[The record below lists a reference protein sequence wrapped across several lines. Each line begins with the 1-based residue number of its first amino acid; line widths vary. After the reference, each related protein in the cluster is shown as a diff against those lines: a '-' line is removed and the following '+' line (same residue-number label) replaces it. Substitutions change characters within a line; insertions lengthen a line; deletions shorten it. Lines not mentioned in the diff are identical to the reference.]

1 MKTEQPD
8 ETYIVSPSGLLG
20 SKRFLPFF
28 ATQFLGAFNDNI
40 FKNALIILIT
50 FGVANSDT
58 TNTLVNVAAALFILP
73 FLLFS
78 ALAGQ
83 LADKWN
89 KARYIRRVKQV
100 EILIMF
106 LGAIGFLLNS
116 IPILLGV
123 LFLMGAQSAF
133 FGPAKYA
140 LLPQHL
146 KSTELTTGNALVES
160 GTFLAILL
168 GTLGGGLL
176 ISMESLGP
184 LITALCVVC
193 LSIIGYLSSRFI
205 PSAPAVKLDLKLN
218 LNLFSESITIVKY
231 LKSEH
236 SIFLCVLGISWFWFL
251 GTIYLTQFPNYT
263 KTILNGDATVAT
275 LLLTLFSLGIGVG
288 SFICERL
295 SRGRIEAG
303 LVPIGII
310 GMTIFGLHLGA
321 YTPMGPETLPMNAAM
336 FFQSEGSI
344 RVLLDLFLISMFG
357 GIYIVPLYTLVQH
370 LSAVEHRARIIA
382 ANNIINTLFMILAA
396 VMAIVVLDDGATI
409 SDLFIY
415 ISIINIAVSIYIFGK
430 APEFLFRMLGWIL
443 IHSAY
448 RIRSQG
454 LRNIPTTGPAVV
466 ISNHVSYIDAIIF
479 HALIPRRTRFVMD
492 HEIYSLPVLNWL
504 FRSVGAIPVTDPRI
518 DRHIVKQSY
527 ELIAEALESGH
538 VVVIF
543 PEGGIT
549 RNGDVMPFKK
559 GIEKIIK
566 RTPVPIIPMALQG
579 MWGSWS
585 SYANGAP
592 FSSLPRR
599 FLTQISVVSKPK
611 INPDNITANDLFE
624 VVRQLHDDRK

>member
-1 MKTEQPD
+1 MKTESSDQQQ
-8 ETYIVSPSGLLG
+8 TVSPSILMR
-20 SKRFLPFF
+20 SRRFLPFF
-28 ATQFLGAFNDNI
+28 ITQFFGAFNDNV

-50 FGVANSDT
+50 FGVANST
-58 TNTLVNVAAALFILP
+58 ETNTLVNIAAALFILP

-83 LADKWN
+83 LADRWDKSLF
-89 KARYIRRVKQV
+89 IQRVKQC
-100 EILIMF
+100 EIAIML
-106 LGAIGFLLNS
+106 LGAIGFYFDS
-116 IPILLGV
+116 IPLLLGV

-146 KSTELTTGNALVES
+146 QSSELTTGNALVES
-160 GTFLAILL
+160 GTFLAILI
-168 GTLGGGLL
+168 GTLCGGLL
-176 ISMESLGP
+176 ISMGDNGT
-184 LITALCVVC
+184 TATAICVIC
-193 LSIIGYLSSRFI
+193 FAIIGYLSSRSI
-205 PSAPAVKLDLKLN
+205 PSAPSVKPDIKLN
-218 LNLFSESITIVKY
+218 FNLFSESIQLVKY
-231 LKSEH
+231 VKSER
-236 SIFLCVLGISWFWFL
+236 SIFLCVLGVSWFWFL

-263 KTILNGDATVAT
+263 KTILNSDASVAT
-275 LLLTLFSLGIGVG
+275 LLLALFSVGIGLG

-310 GMTIFGLHLGA
+310 GMTVFGFHLGA
-321 YTPMGPETLPMNAAM
+321 YTPMSVSAEPMNALT
-336 FFQSEGSI
+336 FLTSEGSI
-344 RVLLDLFLISMFG
+344 RVLLDLSLISMFG
-357 GIYIVPLYTLVQH
+357 GIYIVPLYTLIQH
-370 LSAVEHRARIIA
+370 LSAAEHRARIIA
-382 ANNIINTLFMILAA
+382 ANNIINTLFMVSAA
-396 VMAIVVLDDGATI
+396 AMAIIVLGGDATI

-415 ISIINIAVSIYIFGK
+415 ISVINIAVSIYIFGK
-430 APEFLFRMLGWIL
+430 APEFIFRMLGWIL

-448 RIRSQG
+448 RVRTQG
-454 LRNIPTTGPAVV
+454 LQNIPATGPAVV
-466 ISNHVSYIDAIIF
+466 IANHVSYIDAIIF

-492 HEIYSLPVLNWL
+492 NEIYSVPVLNWL

-518 DRHIVKQSY
+518 DRHIVRQSY
-527 ELIAEALESGH
+527 ELIANALEKDE

-579 MWGSWS
+579 MWGGWS

-592 FSSLPRR
+592 FSSIPRGILSR
-599 FLTQISVVSKPK
+599 ISVVTGTK
-611 INPDNITANDLFE
+611 IEPENVSAAELFKVICE
-624 VVRQLHDDRK
+624 LRGDQK

>member
-1 MKTEQPD
+1 MKTEQHD
-8 ETYIVSPSGLLG
+8 ETHTVSPSGLLR
-20 SKRFLPFF
+20 SRRFLPFF
-28 ATQFLGAFNDNI
+28 VTQFLGAFNDNI

-73 FLLFS
+73 FLVFS

-83 LADKWN
+83 LADQWD
-89 KARYIRRVKQV
+89 KALYIRRVKQG
-100 EILIMF
+100 EILIML
-106 LGAIGFLLNS
+106 LGAVGFLLNS
-116 IPILLGV
+116 IPTLLGV

-146 KSTELTTGNALVES
+146 KTSELTTGNALVES

-176 ISMESLGP
+176 ISMESRGHLV
-184 LITALCVVC
+184 TALCVVC
-193 LSIIGYLSSRFI
+193 LAIIGYLSSRSI
-205 PSAPAVKLDLKLN
+205 PSAPPVKLGLKLN
-218 LNLFSESITIVKY
+218 LNLFSESIQVVKY

-236 SIFLCVLGISWFWFL
+236 SVFLCVLGISWFWFL

-275 LLLTLFSLGIGVG
+275 LLLALFSVGIGAG

-321 YTPMGPETLPMNAAM
+321 YTPINPSSVPMDAAA
-336 FFQSEGSI
+336 FLQSQGSI
-344 RVLLDLFLISMFG
+344 RVLLDLSLISMFG

-370 LSAVEHRARIIA
+370 LSAPEHRARIIA
-382 ANNIINTLFMILAA
+382 ANNIINTLFMISAA
-396 VMAIVVLDDGATI
+396 IMAIVVLGNGSTI

-448 RIRSQG
+448 RIRSEG
-454 LRNIPTTGPAVV
+454 LQNIPATGPAVV
-466 ISNHVSYIDAIIF
+466 IANHVSYIDAIIF

-492 HEIYSLPVLNWL
+492 NEIYSLPVLNWL
-504 FRSVGAIPVTDPRI
+504 FRSVGAIPVTDPRV
-518 DRHIVKQSY
+518 DRHVVKQSY
-527 ELIAEALESGH
+527 ELIAEALENDQ

-585 SYANGAP
+585 SYSNGAP

-599 FLTQISVVSKPK
+599 FLTKISVVAKQHIS
-611 INPDNITANDLFE
+611 PDNITANDLFE
-624 VVRQLHDDRK
+624 VVRQLRGDLK